1 MLEITIQ
8 DSEDFNE
15 ETNEFIQVEGR
26 TLLLEHSLKSI
37 SKWEAKWK
45 KPFLETKNLTSEE
58 ILDYIKCM
66 TITKNVKDDIYNHL
80 DYDHIAEIKSYI
92 EDPMTATIFSEEKK
106 NGAKQEFITS
116 ELIYYWMVAQQI
128 PFECENWNLNR
139 LLVLIR
145 ICSIKN
151 TPAKKMN
158 KRDLAKKNAALNA
171 KRKAQY
177 NTKG

>member
-1 MLEITIQ
+1 MLEIHIQ
-8 DSEDFNE
+8 ESEDFNE
-15 ETNEFIQVEGR
+15 ETEEFIQIPGR

-37 SKWEAKWK
+37 SKWESKWK
-45 KPFLETKNLTSEE
+45 KPFLETKELTSDE

-66 TITKNVKDDIYNHL
+66 TITKNVQDDIYLHL
-80 DYDHIAEIKSYI
+80 NYDNIEKIRKYI
-92 EDPMTATIFSEEKK
+92 EDPMTATVFSEEKK
-106 NGAKQEFITS
+106 KAGKQEFITS

-151 TPAKKMN
+151 TPDKKMS
-158 KRDLAKKNAALNA
+158 KRDIAKKNSALNA

>member
-1 MLEITIQ
+1 MLEIRLPE
-8 DSEDFNE
+8 SEDFNE
-15 ETNEFIQVEGR
+15 FTNEFIQVPGQILR
-26 TLLLEHSLKSI
+26 LEHSLKSI
-37 SKWEAKWK
+37 SKWESKWK
-45 KPFLETKNLTSEE
+45 KPFLETKDLTADE

-66 TITKNVKDDIYNHL
+66 TITKNVKDETYLRLGYEHVE
-80 DYDHIAEIKSYI
+80 AIKKYI
-92 EDPMTATIFSEEKK
+92 EDPMTATTFGEDRKK
-106 NGAKQEFITS
+106 TGKQEFITS

-151 TPAKKMN
+151 SPDKKMS
-158 KRDLAKKNAALNA
+158 KRDLAKRNSALNA

>member
-1 MLEITIQ
+1 MLEIFIPE
-8 DSEDFNE
+8 SEDFNE
-15 ETNEFIQVEGR
+15 ETQEFILVQGIKL
-26 TLLLEHSLKSI
+26 TLEHSLKSI
-37 SKWEAKWK
+37 SKWESKWK
-45 KPFLETKNLTSEE
+45 KPFLETEKLTDDE

-66 TITKNVKDDIYNHL
+66 TITKNVKDETYLRLSFDNI
-80 DYDHIAEIKSYI
+80 EKIKKYI
-92 EDPMTATIFSEEKK
+92 EDPMTATTFKEDKRR
-106 NGAKQEFITS
+106 GGKQEFITS

-151 TPAKKMN
+151 TPSKKMS
-158 KRDLAKKNAALNA
+158 KRDLAKNNAALNA